1 MPQVAD
7 IFTTSTYEEYAA
19 FANATLHVGPRFDV
33 TLGGRYSH
41 NSQFAD
47 QGGTGLLAPPALES
61 TSSENVFTWSGSARY
76 KVSDTVALY
85 TRVATVF
92 RPGGPRLQIG
102 RESCRE
108 RV

>member
-47 QGGTGLLAPPALES
+47 QGGTGLLAPPALAS
-61 TSSENVFTWSGSARY
+61 TSSENVFTCSGSALS
-76 KVSDTVALY
+76 KVSGTVSLS
-85 TRVATVF
+85 TRFPKGVRT
-92 RPGGPRLQIG
+92 GGSNLQPPLFPAAPPP
-102 RESCRE
+102 
-108 RV
+108 

>member
-76 KVSDTVALY
+76 KVSDRSEEHTSE
-85 TRVATVF
+85 
-92 RPGGPRLQIG
+92 LQSLMRISYAG
-102 RESCRE
+102 FCL
-108 RV
+108 